1 MYFNTIIIETRFI
14 GQLFVGFLNNLFYLK
29 KKLVIYAPAGWGCSS
44 AGIPSLGPEP
54 LTSLAI
60 FNEI

>member
-14 GQLFVGFLNNLFYLK
+14 GQLFVGFFKQFILLK

-54 LTSLAI
+54 LTS
-60 FNEI
+60 

>member
-29 KKLVIYAPAGWGCSS
+29 KKLVIYAPAW
-44 AGIPSLGPEP
+44 LGV
-54 LTSLAI
+54 
-60 FNEI
+60 

>member
-29 KKLVIYAPAGWGCSS
+29 KKIGHLCSGW
-44 AGIPSLGPEP
+44 LGV
-54 LTSLAI
+54 
-60 FNEI
+60 